1 MAIQKDIVI
10 KRKEYQGIKM
20 KIITDEKSTRELARI
35 HIKKHPF
42 SPEFNKQK
50 YRMSLRVPD
59 TTPLYLF
66 NNYLRQELM
75 DAVVWKNFLKYKNA
89 MIDK

>member
-1 MAIQKDIVI
+1 M
-10 KRKEYQGIKM
+10 KR
-20 KIITDEKSTRELARI
+20 ITAEKSARDLARI

-59 TTPLYLF
+59 TTPLHLF

-75 DAVVWKNFLKYKNA
+75 DAVVWQDFLKYKNA

>member
-10 KRKEYQGIKM
+10 NRKEYQGIKM
-20 KIITDEKSTRELARI
+20 KIITAEKSARDLARI

-42 SPEFNKQK
+42 SPEFNEPK
-50 YRMSLRVPD
+50 YTMSLRVPD
-59 TTPLYLF
+59 TTLVYLF
-66 NNYLRQELM
+66 NNCLRQELM

>member
-10 KRKEYQGIKM
+10 NRKEYQGIKM
-20 KIITDEKSTRELARI
+20 KIITDEKSARELARI

-75 DAVVWKNFLKYKNA
+75 DAVLWQDFLKYKNA

>member
-1 MAIQKDIVI
+1 M
-10 KRKEYQGIKM
+10 KR
-20 KIITDEKSTRELARI
+20 ITDEKSARDLARI

-59 TTPLYLF
+59 TTPVYLF
-66 NNYLRQELM
+66 NNCLRQELM
-75 DAVVWKNFLKYKNA
+75 DAVVWQDFLKYKNA